1 MRLKQDYHVMTPKP
15 KYLLKMDGK
24 GSPKSLK
31 EIKFALLIPIA
42 KKLNIKNHKKS
53 IDQST
58 EGRCID

>member
-1 MRLKQDYHVMTPKP
+1 MTPKP